1 MIMQQYQDWHMEVE
15 KVFACGGIPKKNA
28 VMMDIYANVLNK
40 KLIVMDSEYAPAIG
54 ATILVQ
60 SVVDT

>member
-40 KLIVMDSEYAPAIG
+40 KR
-54 ATILVQ
+54 
-60 SVVDT
+60 